1 MQTPSE
7 RLAHFIVENQF
18 TIPTFAARVK
28 ANRSQ
33 VYRLVMNERCPS
45 VDLAAAIEEATGGSI
60 RATDWAGHVPIRR
73 RSVSARKSP
82 ARGRV
87 VRRSTG
93 RRSGEPSHRIR

>member
-7 RLAHFIVENQF
+7 RLAHFIVENKF

-87 VRRSTG
+87 VRSRA
-93 RRSGEPSHRIR
+93 SGAPRKPAQGIR